1 MKYGSLNSQGVKS
14 FKTGALDG
22 GLKSV
27 GGADLIKDN
36 EIVSGCNM
44 WYKDSY
50 LKTRPGFKNYIDKA
64 VNTFIYGNDGQL
76 KYNVTNTSVYLDG
89 VYWRIATAE
98 VLTDDYAYY
107 VYSYLIDLEGNI
119 APMGYISFN
128 RSSSNSFYIPV
139 HINFFNGKAQN
150 GGGIFAIV
158 ALQDKYNWSKKSYC
172 IYEVNSDY
180 SGWKRVND
188 FYVPT
193 VLINGR
199 GNKYQTAKAEKGF
212 SSESP
217 LTLESQN
224 MLDGRFHAYYTS
236 DGYSH
241 SFRLPFNS
249 LADETVSCKIYY
261 NISQYIEWTI
271 PPDNIRDIQ
280 HFYGKDVSAFVD
292 RDTGILYFT
301 AESGDFPIPIME
313 MCVENNIKITATKD
327 IDGGIAS
334 IANASCVTRYNS
346 KLLVAGGE
354 GGNKVYAA
362 DYDNPLYF
370 PKNNSIDIGESG
382 SPVICMSPQQDKI
395 VAFKE
400 HEMHLLTF
408 KEGDV
413 FNEITLLK
421 DNGKVFKKPDSFESH
436 EVSKKIGCANENTVA
451 ICGGKNIWLSDDGRI
466 YKFDVTGK
474 KITEICN
481 PIELKLNNDIYSEV
495 TAIGSDEYYI
505 ISVFDKMLV
514 IDIQK
519 QEESKSFLW
528 RTPTGLNIDS
538 GFYHSGKYMFL
549 CRGDDSRLAFISY
562 LEGNTDSV
570 IYFGEEDTVMQK
582 NLSIASDFTTKHY
595 CFKEQNSFKNI
606 EGIYFTLSAKGKV
619 KISVNDRYKTELDF
633 GFLNGDYDKCEYKSV
648 RLSPHLYNVNGV
660 DISFNSDKEF
670 SIGEIEIRY
679 RITG

>member
-1 MKYGSLNSQGVKS
+1 MKYSSLNSQGVKS
-14 FKTGALDG
+14 FKTGVLDG
-22 GLKSV
+22 GLSSDGV
-27 GGADLIKDN
+27 PDLIKDN
-36 EIVSGCNM
+36 QIVSGCNM

-64 VNTFIYGNDGQL
+64 VETQIFGTDGEL
-76 KYNVTNTSVYLDG
+76 EYNVTNTAVYLDG
-89 VYWRIATAE
+89 VYWRIATAQA
-98 VLTDDYAYY
+98 LIDDYSYY
-107 VYSYLIDLEGNI
+107 VYTYLIDLEGNI
-119 APMGYISFN
+119 VPMGYISFN
-128 RSSSNSFYIPV
+128 RVSNNSFYIPA

-150 GGGIFAIV
+150 GGGIFVIV

-180 SGWKRVND
+180 SGWERVND

-199 GNKYQTAKAEKGF
+199 GNKYQTAKTEKGF
-212 SSESP
+212 ESSTP

-224 MLDGRFHAYYTS
+224 MLDGKFHAYYTS

-249 LADETVSCKIYY
+249 LADQAISCKIYY
-261 NISQYIEWTI
+261 NISQYIEWVI
-271 PPDNIRDIQ
+271 PANNIRDIQ
-280 HFYGKDVSAFVD
+280 KFYGEEVSALVD
-292 RDTGILYFT
+292 RDTGIFYFT
-301 AESGDFPIPIME
+301 CESGDFPIPIME
-313 MCVENNIKITATKD
+313 MCSENNIKITATKE
-327 IDGGIAS
+327 IPGGMAS
-334 IANASCVTRYNS
+334 VANASCVTRYNS

-354 GGNKVYAA
+354 GGNIVYSA

-370 PKNNSIDIGESG
+370 PKNTSISIGESG

-400 HEMHLLTF
+400 HELHLLSF

-413 FNEITLLK
+413 FNEVTLLK
-421 DNGKVFKKPDSFESH
+421 DNGKVFKKADSFESQ
-436 EVSKKIGCANENTVA
+436 EISKKIGCANKNTVA
-451 ICGGKNIWLSDDGRI
+451 ICGGKNVWLGDDGKI

-474 KITEICN
+474 KITEIYN
-481 PIELKLNNDIYSEV
+481 PKVLELNSDIYSEA
-495 TAIGSDEYYI
+495 TALGSDEYYI
-505 ISVFDKMLV
+505 LSIFDKMLV
-514 IDIQK
+514 TYMGEQK
-519 QEESKSFLW
+519 ENKSFLW
-528 RTPTGLNIDS
+528 STPTGLNVDS
-538 GFYHSGKYMFL
+538 GFYHSGRYMFL
-549 CRGDDSRLAFISY
+549 CRGDDSRLAYISY
-562 LEGNTDSV
+562 LEGNNDSMLYYDEKDN
-570 IYFGEEDTVMQK
+570 ITQK
-582 NLSIASDFTTKHY
+582 NLSIPGNFTTKHY
-595 CFKEQNSFKNI
+595 CFKQQNSFKNI

-619 KISVNDRYKTELDF
+619 RISVNDRYQTKLDF

-660 DISFNSDKEF
+660 DISFDSDKDF